1 MGPPVIVDDQGAR
14 IEQPQIPRPIDLK
27 KIFTPAPDAPPA
39 DYSRPPGKMFQDS
52 SFYASIHPT
61 VEDQVALARKISDS
75 LSDQSNQQSKGQTM
89 YVKRKKKSVKWIHEG
104 PEGTFTGGED
114 ESSMEQSGDLSQG
127 GEPKPVLKLVMNPR
141 GHVQDWTILK
151 QSGVYSEPS
160 ALSPEICH
168 DIVKDLHSPSG
179 KGAQMFAKRRKKSEG
194 WIVDETNVRRSSTE
208 ITTGGTAYSPSYP
221 RPQNPQPNKPNL
233 PPASLI
239 DRTRVEHAQRLNEIQ
254 PKLMLVKSPWEA
266 ALETGSVDGAFK
278 DLKGTQ
284 VVETVVA
291 AAERK
296 LAQTPTFGISPM
308 QPAPALAPIMQPLQ
322 PLPPLP
328 EFTSAPAPTIS
339 APTRPVTVPKAKAGI
354 DPYSLPV
361 LKPWSGAP
369 IAAGSS
375 ASYYDSCLSTNQQT
389 LTRQSTQS
397 SSSVSSSVVTNT
409 AVGSQNLPVH
419 MPPEVAA
426 PPLMVPAI
434 QVKVEDIKLREQ
446 QELLQLQMQ
455 QQQQR
460 ANSAPPKPILKA
472 GPVSPLKKSVSFT
485 DANAVA
491 AQEANPD
498 IILVP
503 TTFVGKVR
511 FFETLEQT
519 LSQQTVV
526 SRPGFVQQPGSA
538 EYQQQLLLQQQQQ
551 QLLQQ
556 QQLEQQR
563 LEQERIQQQ
572 ILEQQR
578 LEQERIQQQQ
588 QQQQLLEQQRLEQ
601 ERIQQ
606 QQQQQQL
613 LEQQRLE
620 QERQQQ
626 ELLEQE
632 RIQQQQQQ
640 QQQQQLLE
648 QQRSE
653 EVQIQQQQII
663 EQQNFLLQQ
672 QQIEQQQQII
682 NQQHQI
688 IQQQQIEIQQQ
699 LSSTSEL
706 QIDAGAQDAMYFVA
720 ESYVSPAPTAA
731 AVAAAAASQQQIDES
746 LYSSNQVEDYQSQ
759 QIIQQTT
766 AALDQQL
773 SISSQQAQAKRL
785 SATDFCNYNTAPR
798 GFTTGQPVYHPVL
811 FYNIS

>member
-1 MGPPVIVDDQGAR
+1 
-14 IEQPQIPRPIDLK
+14 
-27 KIFTPAPDAPPA
+27 
-39 DYSRPPGKMFQDS
+39 MFQDS
-52 SFYASIHPT
+52 SFYSPIHPT

-104 PEGTFTGGED
+104 PDGVFTGGED
-114 ESSMEQSGDLSQG
+114 ESSMERSGDLSQG

-208 ITTGGTAYSPSYP
+208 IVTGGTAYSPSYP
-221 RPQNPQPNKPNL
+221 RPQNPQPKQPNL

-239 DRTRVEHAQRLNEIQ
+239 DRTRVEHAQRLNEIQERFTQ

-296 LAQTPTFGISPM
+296 LAQTPTFGGPPMMM

-328 EFTSAPAPTIS
+328 EFTPAPAAPTIS
-339 APTRPVTVPKAKAGI
+339 ATRPVSVQNAKAGI

-361 LKPWSGAP
+361 LKPWVGAP

-375 ASYYDSCLSTNQQT
+375 ASYYDSCLSTTNQQT

-397 SSSVSSSVVTNT
+397 SSSVSSTVVTNA
-409 AVGSQNLPVH
+409 AVGSQNLPAH
-419 MPPEVAA
+419 MPPEVAQ
-426 PPLMVPAI
+426 PPLMVPSI
-434 QVKVEDIKLREQ
+434 KVKVEDIKLREQ
-446 QELLQLQMQ
+446 QELLQQQMLLQQ

-498 IILVP
+498 LIVIP
-503 TTFVGKVR
+503 TTFEGK
-511 FFETLEQT
+511 
-519 LSQQTVV
+519 
-526 SRPGFVQQPGSA
+526 
-538 EYQQQLLLQQQQQ
+538 
-551 QLLQQ
+551 
-556 QQLEQQR
+556 
-563 LEQERIQQQ
+563 
-572 ILEQQR
+572 
-578 LEQERIQQQQ
+578 
-588 QQQQLLEQQRLEQ
+588 
-601 ERIQQ
+601 
-606 QQQQQQL
+606 
-613 LEQQRLE
+613 
-620 QERQQQ
+620 
-626 ELLEQE
+626 
-632 RIQQQQQQ
+632 
-640 QQQQQLLE
+640 
-648 QQRSE
+648 
-653 EVQIQQQQII
+653 
-663 EQQNFLLQQ
+663 
-672 QQIEQQQQII
+672 
-682 NQQHQI
+682 
-688 IQQQQIEIQQQ
+688 
-699 LSSTSEL
+699 
-706 QIDAGAQDAMYFVA
+706 
-720 ESYVSPAPTAA
+720 
-731 AVAAAAASQQQIDES
+731 
-746 LYSSNQVEDYQSQ
+746 
-759 QIIQQTT
+759 
-766 AALDQQL
+766 
-773 SISSQQAQAKRL
+773 
-785 SATDFCNYNTAPR
+785 
-798 GFTTGQPVYHPVL
+798 
-811 FYNIS
+811 